1 MKNKGYGGI
10 AGNVGIKGC
19 FCLSYFIKLEFIFS
33 VKYFKGFIIKQSN
46 VLITSCFFRLKTK
59 LTVLPLIHVI
69 FFLAFQIIPVR
80 LKGAR
85 YNVGDKEVTHPLL
98 LN

>member
-1 MKNKGYGGI
+1 MLLLVVFYKAGIYFQCKIFQKVSLSSNQMFDNK
-10 AGNVGIKGC
+10 
-19 FCLSYFIKLEFIFS
+19 L
-33 VKYFKGFIIKQSN
+33 
-46 VLITSCFFRLKTK
+46 FFRLKTK